1 MNNIIKLENK
11 ESIEIINPSS
21 GDRILIK
28 SKRNKLNIEKI
39 PKYDTTLLKDL
50 KEVDFKNTGSK
61 LRYIRKMNNYS
72 VDEMAHKLGICK
84 GYYSLIENGKRRLYY
99 DLAVNIAKV
108 FDLKPDDLFL

>member
-28 SKRNKLNIEKI
+28 SKRNKLNIEKM
-39 PKYDTTLLKDL
+39 PNYDTTILKDL
-50 KEVDFKNTGSK
+50 REVDSKNIGSK
-61 LRYIRKMNNYS
+61 LRYIRKISNYS

-99 DLAVNIAKV
+99 DLAVNIAKI

>member
-1 MNNIIKLENK
+1 MNNIIKLENRK
-11 ESIEIINPSS
+11 SVEVINPSS

-39 PKYDTTLLKDL
+39 PKYDTTLL

>member
-1 MNNIIKLENK
+1 
-11 ESIEIINPSS
+11 
-21 GDRILIK
+21 
-28 SKRNKLNIEKI
+28 
-39 PKYDTTLLKDL
+39 
-50 KEVDFKNTGSK
+50 
-61 LRYIRKMNNYS
+61 MNNYS